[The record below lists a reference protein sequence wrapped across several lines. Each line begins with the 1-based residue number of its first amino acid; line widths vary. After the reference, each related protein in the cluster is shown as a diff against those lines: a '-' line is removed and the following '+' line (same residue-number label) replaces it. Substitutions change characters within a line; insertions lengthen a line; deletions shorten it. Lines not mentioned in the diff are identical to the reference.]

1 VLTKPKKIITDFS
14 IILKQRYH
22 INFDSGDITHELWK
36 APVKISELNLKSNKG
51 AVYVFSLTE
60 RSKAP
65 AGPNRVLK
73 VGMVG
78 PKSIA
83 RFRHQH
89 YKPGSANST
98 LAGTIRSFKILWDYI
113 GISEGSK
120 QQIDF
125 GQWLIDYTD
134 RDHFFMPKTVLK
146 TDLDDILGIDLLC
159 TFEYYLKGIFGPV
172 FEG

>member
-1 VLTKPKKIITDFS
+1 MLTEPKKLITDFS
-14 IILKQRYH
+14 TILKQRYYL
-22 INFDSGDITHELWK
+22 NFDPGEITHELCR

-83 RFRHQH
+83 RFRYQH

-98 LAGTIRSFKILWDYI
+98 LAGSIRSFKILWDYI
-113 GISEGSK
+113 GIGEGNK

-125 GQWLIDYTD
+125 GQWLIDNTD

-146 TDLDDILGIDLLC
+146 TDLNGNLGILPLD